1 MNKSSSNVAVVI
13 ETLFNAVHVIVMIIT
28 LVQIKLSENK
38 LSSTKYFTKIR
49 VDICHSH
56 KQYVLVTRYI
66 LWSYDICYGHIPYTR
81 VI

>member
-66 LWSYDICYGHIPYTR
+66 LWSYDICYGHIPYTM

>member
-13 ETLFNAVHVIVMIIT
+13 ETVFNAVHVIVMIIT

>member
-13 ETLFNAVHVIVMIIT
+13 ETLFNAVHVIVMIII
-28 LVQIKLSENK
+28 LVQVRLSENK

-66 LWSYDICYGHIPYTR
+66 LWSYDMCYGHIPYTM